1 MLKRTILIALM
12 MLCVTSHVF
21 AGGLSIAEG
30 TITTQVVDRAPVDE
44 LESYPAQ
51 MGRLYC
57 FTKIVGATEDTEVTH
72 VWLYQDKEMAR
83 VTLSVRSAAWRTY
96 SSKKILPEWAGE
108 WKVQVLDGAGQEIG
122 VIPFKLL

>member
-1 MLKRTILIALM
+1 MLKHAILIVLM
-12 MLCVTSHVF
+12 MLCVTSQVF
-21 AGGLSIAEG
+21 AGSLSIAEG
-30 TITTQVVDRAPVDE
+30 VITTQVVDRAPVDE

-57 FTKIVGATEDTEVTH
+57 FTKIVGATEDTQVTH

-83 VTLSVRSAAWRTY
+83 VTLSVRSSAWRTY

-108 WKVQVLDGAGQEIG
+108 WKVQVLDGTGQEIG